1 VGTEAL
7 GLTGLTD
14 HPLPD
19 TKAGDAVR
27 GRVIGCGRSLPRP
40 GSHPRRIAGRRLSSS
55 RASLEKLQ
63 DNKSVRTAVGTKDEN
78 ALRQIA
84 NNYGIRHHNSN
95 QNADYMDEHDESP
108 HSA

>member
-1 VGTEAL
+1 M
-7 GLTGLTD
+7 
-14 HPLPD
+14 
-19 TKAGDAVR
+19 
-27 GRVIGCGRSLPRP
+27 RSLASATGKP
-40 GSHPRRIAGRRLSSS
+40 PRRIAGRRLSSS

-95 QNADYMDEHDESP
+95 QNADYSPAHSEWIFHTFLAAIRLTVLVLDEG
-108 HSA
+108 